1 MDSTKKEEAWKTKGC
16 MEKDH
21 RNGDEGG
28 RL

>member
-1 MDSTKKEEAWKTKGC
+1 MDSTKKEEAWRTKGY

-28 RL
+28 WL